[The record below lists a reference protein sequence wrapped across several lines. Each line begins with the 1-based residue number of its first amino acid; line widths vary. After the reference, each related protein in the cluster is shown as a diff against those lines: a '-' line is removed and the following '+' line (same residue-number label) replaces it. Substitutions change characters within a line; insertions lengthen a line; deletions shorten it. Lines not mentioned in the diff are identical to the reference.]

1 MFYCVYSLSVSY
13 SIPGKYVY
21 WQLITNVYMSSI
33 SYDSYHSA
41 CGSYDYL
48 HTITNNEWVPDK
60 FYN

>member
-1 MFYCVYSLSVSY
+1 
-13 SIPGKYVY
+13 VY